1 MGPYSG
7 QYGKW
12 LWSRFQ
18 LLGSTSC
25 TWIKPV
31 LEFYLCPLAVLQ
43 RRLRSWTNL
52 VCQVSYIWTLLSHR
66 NGVIG
71 IFHCSASTSENR
83 WCPINA
89 DLLYMYAAFVNS
101 DSWQPLSIAIVP
113 LAGRVGY
120 HLGGVRWL
128 ALRDTDA
135 CIGNT
140 ECVECE
146 QAMLGCELYIMA
158 LTDWELSITRH
169 MVLWWTGHSVSVIS
183 RMYVCI
189 VRRYMQCTCTCAV
202 LV

>member
-1 MGPYSG
+1 MGAYTEFYSG
-7 QYGKW
+7 QYGKG
-12 LWSRFQ
+12 LWSCVQ
-18 LLGSTSC
+18 LLGGTSY

-31 LEFYLCPLAVLQ
+31 LEFYRPLAVLQ
-43 RRLRSWTNL
+43 
-52 VCQVSYIWTLLSHR
+52 
-66 NGVIG
+66 
-71 IFHCSASTSENR
+71 
-83 WCPINA
+83 
-89 DLLYMYAAFVNS
+89 
-101 DSWQPLSIAIVP
+101 PLSIVIVDSLCRLP

-135 CIGNT
+135 CIENT

-183 RMYVCI
+183 CMYVCI
-189 VRRYMQCTCTCAV
+189 VRLYIQCTCTCAV